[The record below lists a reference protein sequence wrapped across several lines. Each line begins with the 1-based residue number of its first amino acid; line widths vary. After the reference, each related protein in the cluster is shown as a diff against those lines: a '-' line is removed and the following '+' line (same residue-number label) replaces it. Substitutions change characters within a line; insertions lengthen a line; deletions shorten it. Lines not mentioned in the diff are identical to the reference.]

1 MKKFKE
7 LSNNP
12 VEFLEDELERDHHA
26 LTCRQKAC
34 LPFWC
39 WKSFIHDKHEAFR
52 FKYDTKALLMVENEL
67 MDGVTK
73 LLYLNSL
80 IYYTIMFVCPVIFLG
95 DCGEAFVD
103 GAHYAYAAF
112 ALLTV
117 VGEIV
122 IVKRIEKKINNPLV
136 LKFNKWHA
144 VEILMGQVARF
155 DTYLN
160 VCLFHLLRVCDHWNL
175 AAPIGALIVLNAIYP
190 FYKMTRLYKI

>member
-1 MKKFKE
+1 
-7 LSNNP
+7 
-12 VEFLEDELERDHHA
+12 
-26 LTCRQKAC
+26 
-34 LPFWC
+34 
-39 WKSFIHDKHEAFR
+39 
-52 FKYDTKALLMVENEL
+52 MVENEL